1 MRIAGGAIIC
11 LVITGLLL
19 VSPAVAA
26 ETAQDYFDQGIVF
39 DDRGQHER
47 ALEAYEQGL
56 TIEPTNAHLWG
67 AKGRT
72 LLILGRYQE
81 SADAYNRSVRLDP
94 SQEYAR
100 KGEQDAL
107 DKISGVSN
115 ATPERTTTPAAGFPW
130 WIAILLITGAAAI
143 AARGR
148 RR

>member
-1 MRIAGGAIIC
+1 MRISFGAIAV
-11 LVITGLLL
+11 LVFAGLLL

-26 ETAQDYFDQGIVF
+26 ETAQYYFDQGIVF
-39 DDRGQHER
+39 NDRGQHEK
-47 ALEAYEQGL
+47 ALDAYEHG
-56 TIEPTNAHLWG
+56 IELEPGNARLWG

-81 SADAYNRSVRLDP
+81 SADAYNRSVQLDP

-100 KGEQDAL
+100 EGVQDAL
-107 DKISGVSN
+107 DKLNGVSN
-115 ATPERTTTPAAGFPW
+115 ATTTPTAGLPW
-130 WIAILLITGAAAI
+130 WTAVLPITWAAI

>member
-1 MRIAGGAIIC
+1 MRISIGAIAV

-39 DDRGQHER
+39 DDRGQHDK
-47 ALEAYEQGL
+47 ALEAYEHG
-56 TIEPTNAHLWG
+56 IELEPGNARLWA

-72 LLILGRYQE
+72 LLIMERYQE
-81 SADAYNRSVRLDP
+81 SADAYNQSVQLDP

-100 KGEQDAL
+100 EGKQAVIDT
-107 DKISGVSN
+107 INGVSN
-115 ATPERTTTPAAGFPW
+115 TTPKRTTTSGAGLPW
-130 WIAILLITGAAAI
+130 WTAVLPITGAAAI
-143 AARGR
+143 AIRGR

>member
-1 MRIAGGAIIC
+1 MRIPVSVLIA
-11 LVITGLLL
+11 LVIAGLLL

-26 ETAQDYFDQGIVF
+26 ETAQYYFDQGIVF
-39 DDRGQHER
+39 DDRGQHEK

-56 TIEPTNAHLWG
+56 AIEPDNAHLWG

-81 SADAYNRSVRLDP
+81 SADAYNRSVQLDS

-100 KGEQDAL
+100 EGVQDAL
-107 DKISGVSN
+107 DKLNGVSN
-115 ATPERTTTPAAGFPW
+115 ATTTPTAGLPW
-130 WIAILLITGAAAI
+130 WTAVLPITWAAI

-148 RR
+148 SRRH